1 MNITEVLSGVKC
13 QEDISYLRLDFHIHT
28 NWTDGANSIQEMYDA
43 ASDVGLDAV
52 LFSEHVRASSGDWYP
67 DFATKV
73 KSLPRDPCRAFVGAE
88 TKILNFEGDMD
99 CPDEVFEHA
108 DAIMGV
114 VHRFPGETD
123 AMLDSKDKGLAS
135 EAIDIE
141 FDLSKTIM
149 RSGLV
154 QILGHPMGM
163 SMRRFGLKP
172 NRSIFEELAKEAAK
186 TGVCFEINSRYH
198 KNPGLLFE
206 ICSAKNA
213 PISLGSN
220 AHSVEEI
227 GEIIRELEHG
237 S

>member
-1 MNITEVLSGVKC
+1 MNITEVLSRLKS
-13 QEDISYLRLDFHIHT
+13 QEDISCPRLDFHIHT

-43 ASDVGLDAV
+43 ASRIGLDAI
-52 LFSEHVRASSGDWYP
+52 LYSEHVRASSGVWYP
-67 DFATKV
+67 DFVSKV
-73 KSLPRDPCRAFVGAE
+73 KSLPDDPCRAFVGAE

-99 CPDEVFEHA
+99 CPDEVFVHA

-123 AMLDSKDKGLAS
+123 AMLASSDKGLAS

-154 QILGHPMGM
+154 HILGHPMGM

-172 NRSIFEELAKEAAK
+172 KRSIFEELAQEAAK

-198 KNPGLLFE
+198 TDVAFLFE
-206 ICSAKNA
+206 ICSSKNA

-227 GEIIRELEHG
+227 GEITRELEYDL
-237 S
+237 